1 MAGLAGIITAELV
14 LVMRGDDVTDL
25 ISVTA
30 AEVSFSSLARRS
42 KLIRVQDGQNQ
53 SIQRVFSYRKQQKK
67 YSLVNISSYT
77 SVQCSGDA

>member
-25 ISVTA
+25 ISATT
-30 AEVSFSSLARRS
+30 AEVSFSSLARRN